1 MKDLN
6 KQPKKN
12 NNVNNARKQL
22 KIKKKEM
29 PVADTSLI
37 DDIFKSAKQ
46 KKIIQKQS
54 VDPQEIKN
62 QKLEKKLKKQ
72 WRVEE

>member
-12 NNVNNARKQL
+12 NNVNNASKQL
-22 KIKKKEM
+22 KNKKKEM